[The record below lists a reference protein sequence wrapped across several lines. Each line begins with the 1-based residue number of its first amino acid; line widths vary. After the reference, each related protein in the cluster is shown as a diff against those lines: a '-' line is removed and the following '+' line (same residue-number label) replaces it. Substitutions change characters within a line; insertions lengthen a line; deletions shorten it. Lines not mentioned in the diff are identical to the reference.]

1 MNSEYTYSEKLVS
14 PGHDWIDPV
23 ILRVIGRLAPTR
35 VLDLGCGNGVL
46 AAKLV
51 KIGCDVVG
59 IEPSHSGIDEARQM
73 FPEIDFRVGGVYDDP
88 ASLDL
93 GMFDL
98 VVSEEVVE
106 HLYFPDALITFSDKV
121 LKPGGKLV
129 LSTPYYGYHRNLL
142 LAIFNR
148 WDHHLTPLW
157 DHGHIKLF
165 SKKTLSKLL
174 RRNSYR
180 MIEFHGAGN
189 FAYFWRTMVVVASRE
204 SDTR

>member
-1 MNSEYTYSEKLVS
+1 MSSEYTYSEKLVS
-14 PGHDWIDPV
+14 PGHEWIDPV
-23 ILRVIGRLAPTR
+23 ILRVIGRLAPSR

-51 KIGCDVVG
+51 NLGFNVVG
-59 IEPSHSGIDEARQM
+59 IEPSRSGIDEARQM
-73 FPEIDFRVGGVYDDP
+73 FPAIDFRVGGVYDDP

-129 LSTPYYGYHRNLL
+129 LSTPYYGYLRNLL
-142 LAIFNR
+142 LAICNR

-165 SKKTLSKLL
+165 SKKTMSKLL
-174 RRNSYR
+174 RRNSFR
-180 MIEFHGAGN
+180 MLEFHGAGN
-189 FAYFWRTMVVVASRE
+189 FAYFWRTMVVVAARE